1 MRKMKCI
8 IFVIAWAVV
17 FIPGL
22 AGAGISIEGGLTN
35 EKVSKAGETYQG
47 EIVIKNQEDTP
58 QELKIYQ
65 SDYRFNCE
73 GETTYG
79 EPGKDARSNARW
91 ISFSPSKLTIPP
103 KETATINYTIT
114 VPGDQALVGT
124 FWSMLMIE
132 GLPTGSP
139 ESAGAPKE
147 KKLSLGI
154 TQIMRYAVQVVTH
167 IGDTGTRKVKF
178 IQTKILKE
186 KDARILQ
193 VDVQNDGERLL
204 HPQLWTELYAPD
216 GTSMGRFEGEQY
228 RVYPGTSKRFRIDIS
243 KLPAGTYKALVVA
256 DCGEND
262 LIGIQYT
269 LKFEN

>member
-1 MRKMKCI
+1 MRRMLCFI
-8 IFVIAWAVV
+8 CLITCAIM

-22 AGAGISIEGGLTN
+22 ANAGISIEGGLTH
-35 EKVSKAGETYQG
+35 EKISKAGDTYQG

-58 QELKIYQ
+58 EELKIYQ
-65 SDYRFNCE
+65 TDYWFNCE
-73 GETTYG
+73 GETLYG

-91 ISFSPSKLTIPP
+91 ISFSPSRLTVPP
-103 KETATINYTIT
+103 KEKATISYTIT
-114 VPGDQALVGT
+114 VPGDQPLVGT
-124 FWSMLMIE
+124 FWSMLMVE
-132 GLPTGSP
+132 GLPMGSP
-139 ESAGAPKE
+139 ESAAEKKE
-147 KKLSLGI
+147 KKPSLGI

-167 IGDTGTRKVKF
+167 IGDTGTRKIKF

-193 VDVQNDGERLL
+193 VDVANDGERLL
-204 HPQLWTELYAPD
+204 RPQLWTELYGPD
-216 GTSMGRFEGEQY
+216 GTSLGRYQGEQY
-228 RVYPGTSKRFRIDIS
+228 RIYPNTSKRFRIDIS
-243 KLPAGTYKALVVA
+243 KVPVGTYKALVVA